1 MIIEHG
7 AYSYAAQT
15 HSPNLSI
22 NHMSRVLQFASYGFD
37 TSMED
42 HLTTFILGGC
52 LCVPSE
58 EDRLSIPDLAA
69 FALQAKA
76 NWAHITP
83 SFAEMLTR
91 QEFPTVKTIVLG
103 GEPMTFGNIREWAR
117 PGESC
122 LIQVYGPSECC
133 VTSTVNSDV
142 DIDSVP
148 TDIGTALPGCATW
161 VTRPDDPH
169 KLCPVGAVGE
179 LLVEGPI
186 LARGYINEPGMTSAA
201 FVEDLLWAPGRRM
214 YRTGDLAKYDSNGR
228 LHFVGR
234 RDGQVKIHGQR
245 IELGEIE
252 RQLLLHTRV
261 QNALM
266 MAPKSGPCANKLVA
280 VVSPSSPTPSTDS
293 TVKRSVLSSYEF
305 NLVHGSWCSLIASTK
320 SFLEERLPAYMVPE
334 MWLVLQEIPR
344 NSSAK
349 LDRKRVAKYLERLSS
364 DEFSSLINHMEE
376 QRLERPGST
385 TEIHIRELWAEVL
398 NVPADE
404 ISWTSS
410 FFSLGGDSISAMLVA
425 SLALQQGLSFSGA
438 EILRHRNIQ
447 RLAKAL
453 TMSSHI
459 PPRVSD
465 VVEEK
470 EQHVALDGNTFPL
483 SPIQRL
489 HFRVSDDMGDP
500 FDQQTIVLRVRDS
513 LDEGS
518 LVSAFDASL
527 VAHPMLRARFL
538 KSEDES
544 CSQDL
549 WSQYVAPATEARGS
563 SGVRLRFHSWAR
575 DDYIVDSI
583 VEAKSAINIVKGPL
597 IAADLFQGKDRVLLS
612 VTIHHLVIDTVSWRI
627 LLQELEGHLQ
637 GGVHITPEPTSFQ
650 AWCLAQ
656 QQLASS
662 LNSQSVIQPPASGI
676 SQSYWAVDQ
685 AENTFE
691 VTETHKGRLD
701 GYLVKKLLSICESVR
716 CELIDVLSLAIIS
729 SFSELFGRSPQLFL
743 EGHGRETFN
752 PGLNVSN
759 TIGWFTTFSPVQLPI
774 AESGVVDMVRDLIK
788 IRDSRKGM
796 PLNGFSHFTS
806 AMLNDSGAEVDYLP
820 MEIVLNHLGK
830 FQQVEKSG
838 SLFQRYDGDIQS
850 SLSRLRRRQRSTS
863 RRYSLIGVLSMM
875 QDDDLVLE
883 IEWNKQML
891 HQERIREWT
900 SQLEDVFQHI
910 SQNLGQDRKIPNVFG
925 IDTEGC
931 DGMESTCQK
940 LGLELSNV
948 EAMYPCSPI
957 QDSLML
963 SQLRQPNGVYNQHF
977 LFRVFLSDK
986 QGHSLDSTRLA
997 MAWKSVVAKYSV
1009 LRTIFSQDESGSFLQ
1024 IVLRY
1029 IDPDVQC
1036 LVLQDEEA
1044 LLEVWANESIM
1055 TGVLPLEGKV
1065 MHRLKIFATHTGSA
1079 YCMLSKN
1086 HLITD
1091 GVSSRLLVRDFIA
1104 AYEGRMKLETTPY
1117 ADYIDFVCRQDLAS
1131 TTLYWENYLNA
1142 VSPCILTWDTPK
1154 DEHDDI
1160 MALSFEKTEIIF
1172 HESRSLN
1179 LASQN
1184 MDLTSPVVFK
1194 AAWAWLLKTYLRSE
1208 DVLFGVLFSGRDI
1221 QVRGAQGIVG
1231 PMATMLP
1238 FRARIP
1244 PGTTANELCRRI
1256 QEDDIEHMSRQA
1268 MSLAKIQHSIKRGDG
1283 PLFNTILNIQKSTGV
1298 SSGREPTS
1306 LQFELLSAFDT
1317 SEVSLDSIN
1326 NLQRAKGL
1334 TMQAVRLGVE
1344 HYRGGWKF
1352 QAVNGIPD
1360 PVHVTF

>member
-1 MIIEHG
+1 MIVEHG

-15 HSPNLSI
+15 HSPNLNI
-22 NHMSRVLQFASYGFD
+22 DHRSRVLQFASYGFD

-52 LCVPSE
+52 LCVPRE

-69 FALQAKA
+69 FALQAEA

-103 GEPMTFGNIREWAR
+103 GEPMTFGNIREWAK

-142 DIDSVP
+142 DTDSVP

-161 VTRPDDPH
+161 VARPDDPH
-169 KLCPVGAVGE
+169 ELCPVGAVGE
-179 LLVEGPI
+179 LLMEGPI
-186 LARGYINEPGMTSAA
+186 LARGYINEPGLTSAA
-201 FVEDLLWAPGRRM
+201 FVEDLVWAPGRRM

-252 RQLLLHTRV
+252 RQLLLHTCV

-280 VVSPSSPTPSTDS
+280 VVSPSSPSPSADS
-293 TVKRSVLSSYEF
+293 TVKRSALSSSEL
-305 NLVHGSWCSLIASTK
+305 NLVDGSWCNLISSTK
-320 SFLEERLPAYMVPE
+320 AFLEERLPAYMVPE
-334 MWLVLQEIPR
+334 LWLVLQEIPR

-349 LDRKRVAKYLERLSS
+349 LDRKMVAQYFERLSS

-376 QRLERPGST
+376 QSLERPGST

-398 NVPADE
+398 NIPADE
-404 ISWTSS
+404 IQYTSS
-410 FFSLGGDSISAMLVA
+410 FFSLGGDSISAMMVA

-453 TMSSHI
+453 TMSSQT
-459 PPRVSD
+459 PSRASD
-465 VVEEK
+465 VAEEQG
-470 EQHVALDGNTFPL
+470 QHVGLDGNTFPL

-500 FDQQTIVLRVRDS
+500 FDQQTIVLRVRSS
-513 LDEGS
+513 LDEDS
-518 LVSAFDASL
+518 LISAFDAL
-527 VAHPMLRARFL
+527 LAAHPMLRARFL

-544 CSQDL
+544 CLQDP
-549 WSQYVAPATEARGS
+549 WSQYITPAAEARGS

-583 VEAKSAINIVKGPL
+583 AEAKSAINIVKGPL
-597 IAADLFQGKDRVLLS
+597 IAADFFQGKDRVLLS

-627 LLQELEGHLQ
+627 LLQDLEGHLR
-637 GGVHITPEPTSFQ
+637 GGVHIAPEPTSFQ

-656 QQLASS
+656 QQFASS
-662 LNSQSVIQPPASGI
+662 LNSQFVIQSPPSGF

-685 AENTFE
+685 AKNTFE
-691 VTETHKGRLD
+691 ETETHKGRLD
-701 GYLVKKLLSICESVR
+701 GYLMKKLQSICEALR

-729 SFSELFGRSPQLFL
+729 SFSDLFGRSPYFFL
-743 EGHGRETFN
+743 ERHGRETFD
-752 PGLNVSN
+752 PGLDVSN
-759 TIGWFTTFSPVQLPI
+759 TIGWFTTFSPFQLPI
-774 AESGVVDMVRDLIK
+774 AESGIVDLVGDLIK
-788 IRDSRKGM
+788 IRDWRKGM
-796 PLNGFSHFTS
+796 PLNGFSHFIS
-806 AMLNDSGAEVDYLP
+806 AMLDDSGGEGHLP

-850 SLSRLRRRQRSTS
+850 SLSRLRRHQRSTS
-863 RRYSLIGVLSMM
+863 RRYALIGVLSVM

-891 HQERIREWT
+891 HQERIREW
-900 SQLEDVFQHI
+900 SSRLEAVFQHI
-910 SQNLGQDRKIPNVFG
+910 SQNLGQGRKIPNVFG
-925 IDTEGC
+925 IDTVKGC
-931 DGMESTCQK
+931 DIIESTCQK
-940 LGLELSNV
+940 LGLESSNV
-948 EAMYPCSPI
+948 EAIYPCSPI

-963 SQLRQPNGVYNQHF
+963 SQLRQPNGVYSQHF
-977 LFRVFLSDK
+977 LFRVFLSDN
-986 QGHSLDSTRLA
+986 QVHSLDSTRLA
-997 MAWKSVVAKYSV
+997 MAWKSVVAKHSV

-1024 IVLRY
+1024 IVLRH

-1036 LVLQDEEA
+1036 LALKDEDEEA
-1044 LLEVWANESIM
+1044 LYEVWANESRV
-1055 TGVLPLEGKV
+1055 TGVSPLGGKV
-1065 MHRLKIFATHTGSA
+1065 MHSLKIYLDTTPSSSA

-1091 GVSSRLLVRDFIA
+1091 GVSSRLLVSDFIA
-1104 AYEGRMKLETTPY
+1104 AYEGRMKTETTPY

-1131 TTLYWENYLNA
+1131 TTLYWEKYLNA
-1142 VSPCILTWDTPK
+1142 VTPCILTWNTSN
-1154 DEHDDI
+1154 DEYDDDI
-1160 MALSFEKTEIIF
+1160 VVPSFKKTESIF
-1172 HESRSLN
+1172 PESRSLN

-1194 AAWAWLLKTYLRSE
+1194 AAWAWLLKTYLRSD
-1208 DVLFGVLFSGRDI
+1208 DVIFGVLSSGRDI

-1238 FRARIP
+1238 LRTRIP

-1268 MSLAKIQHSIKRGDG
+1268 MSLAKIQHSIKRSDG

-1306 LQFELLSAFDT
+1306 LQFELLSACDT

-1334 TMQAVRLGVE
+1334 TM
-1344 HYRGGWKF
+1344 
-1352 QAVNGIPD
+1352 
-1360 PVHVTF
+1360 